1 MVSPSFVHSSPE
13 SLVLTPVVPPRP
25 VAVSAPVV
33 HPRLAA
39 SHPGMGGAA
48 DGGVA
53 GGVAVSAG
61 ASPPRRT
68 ILGCGHVRAGDRA
81 VVGEVDVR
89 ATASDTAPPH
99 QQKICVRSPARLG
112 AAALPA
118 GSIRPAQPKRRWL
131 AVGMVAGVD
140 VDEMDDLQY
149 RQFQQRD
156 GDQQRREFQ
165 HDLGDV
171 DLHRRSRRRLSDGG
185 PGAVVSTSVVDLVHA
200 TSVVR

>member
-1 MVSPSFVHSSPE
+1 MLPLLLPLLI
-13 SLVLTPVVPPRP
+13 LVLLPRIQAW
-25 VAVSAPVV
+25 VEQ
-33 HPRLAA
+33 L
-39 SHPGMGGAA
+39 MEELLEE
-48 DGGVA
+48 
-53 GGVAVSAG
+53 GVAVSAG

-118 GSIRPAQPKRRWL
+118 GSIRPAQPKRKWL
-131 AVGMVAGVD
+131 AVGMVVGVD
-140 VDEMDDLQY
+140 ADEMDDLQY

-165 HDLGDV
+165 RDLGDV
-171 DLHRRSRRRLSDGG
+171 DIRRRLSDGG
-185 PGAVVSTSVVDLVHA
+185 RGAVVSTRVGRA
-200 TSVVR
+200 WGARFACCP